1 MSEWA
6 NFRGKVPDGFSGRG
20 GQGTCPYYANVDP
33 SGSSSGSAVAVA
45 IGLAAAAIG
54 TETDGSII
62 VPGSRS
68 NVVGIKPTVGL
79 TSRAGGEY
87 SAYFGTIQADIAHL
101 ITSVIP
107 LSLNQ
112 DSIGPLTRSVR
123 DSAILLSVLAGPDP
137 LDPPTLAQP
146 HTVTDCT
153 TALSVNALKGAR
165 IGIPRKFQG
174 TDEDVIEAFDASIA
188 IIRSLGAEIIDPAEF
203 DNAEKLLV
211 AGLENSGVE
220 TVVLSADFKVSSIS
234 CKSF

>member
-1 MSEWA
+1 MSIH
-6 NFRGKVPDGFSGRG
+6 S
-20 GQGTCPYYANVDP
+20 
-33 SGSSSGSAVAVA
+33 
-45 IGLAAAAIG
+45 
-54 TETDGSII
+54 
-62 VPGSRS
+62 
-68 NVVGIKPTVGL
+68 
-79 TSRAGGEY
+79 Y

-146 HTVTDCT
+146 HTVTDYT

-220 TVVLSADFKVSSIS
+220 TVVLSADFKVSSTS